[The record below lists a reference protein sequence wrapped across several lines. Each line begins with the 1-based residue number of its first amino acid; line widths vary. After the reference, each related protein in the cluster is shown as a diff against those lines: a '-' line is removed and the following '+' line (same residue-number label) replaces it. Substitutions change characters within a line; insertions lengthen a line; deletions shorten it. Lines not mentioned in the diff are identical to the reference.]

1 MFSEI
6 KIISIICII
15 KKNYFKSKV
24 SFVLFFNIF
33 IKCIYVLIVIIKF
46 IYFWYD
52 VRNEWI

>member
-6 KIISIICII
+6 KIIEYYMYN

-46 IYFWYD
+46 IYFW
-52 VRNEWI
+52 

>member
-46 IYFWYD
+46 IYFWYLL
-52 VRNEWI
+52 